1 MKNVVVVGSQWGD
14 EGKGKIVDWLS
25 SEADVVVRFQGGH
38 NAGHTLVI
46 EKKVF
51 KLRLL
56 PSGIVR
62 EGKISVLGNGVVID
76 GVTYKLRLLPS
87 GIVRKGKI
95 SIIGNGVV
103 VDPWALLDE
112 IEEIKSKGVN
122 VNENNFIISES
133 ANLILPFHREMDEI
147 REDSAGKGK
156 IGTTR
161 RGIGPAYEDKVG
173 RRSIR
178 VMDLRSEKNLDQRLE
193 SVLVHHNAIR
203 KGLGKK
209 IYEKEQLKYDLLK
222 IAPEILKFSQ
232 PVWLKIDQFKKQKK
246 KILFEGAQGILLDVD
261 HGTYPFVTSSNTVAS
276 SAATGTGCGPNSIN
290 YVLGITKAYTTRV
303 GEGPFPTELIDEIG
317 ELLGTRGKEFGTVT
331 SRKRRCGW
339 FDGVLVRQTIKIS
352 GINGIALTKL
362 DVLDELD
369 EIKICI
375 GYDLKGK
382 KIDYLP
388 AAVEDQLKVKPIYKS
403 FNGWKTST
411 KGIKSFKD
419 LPNNAQVYIKGLE
432 KFIETKVASIS
443 TSPERKDTILIE
455 NPFSI

>member
-1 MKNVVVVGSQWGD
+1 MKNVAVVGSQWGD

-46 EKKVF
+46 
-51 KLRLL
+51 
-56 PSGIVR
+56 
-62 EGKISVLGNGVVID
+62 D

-87 GIVRKGKI
+87 GIVRKNKI

-112 IEEIKSKGVN
+112 IKEIKSKGVEISE
-122 VNENNFIISES
+122 ENLILSES
-133 ANLILPFHREMDEI
+133 ANLILPFHKEMDEI
-147 REDSAGKGK
+147 REDAAGKAK

-178 VMDLRSEKNLDQRLE
+178 VMDLISEKNLDHRLE
-193 SVLVHHNAIR
+193 TVLMHHNAIR
-203 KGLGKK
+203 KGLGKELF
-209 IYEKEQLKYDLLK
+209 EKNKLKKELLE
-222 IAPEILKFSQ
+222 IAPHILKFSK
-232 PVWLKIDQFKKQKK
+232 PVWKKIDEFKNEGK

-276 SAATGTGCGPNSIN
+276 SAATGSGCGPNTIG

-303 GEGPFPTELIDEIG
+303 GEGPFPTELKNETG
-317 ELLGTRGKEFGTVT
+317 EHLGKVGKEFGTVT

-339 FDGVLVRQTIKIS
+339 FDGVLVRQTIKVS

-362 DVLDELD
+362 DVLDELE
-369 EIKICI
+369 EIKMCVA
-375 GYDLKGK
+375 YELDGK
-382 KIDYLP
+382 KVDYLP
-388 AAVEDQLKVKPIYKS
+388 AAVDDQLKVKPIYKS
-403 FNGWKTST
+403 FKGWKSST
-411 KGIKSFKD
+411 KGIKNFEK
-419 LPNNAQVYIKGLE
+419 LPENAKIYIKELE
-432 KFIETKVASIS
+432 KFIETKVSSIS
-443 TSPERKDTILIE
+443 TSPERNDTILIE
-455 NPFSI
+455 DPFKI

>member
-1 MKNVVVVGSQWGD
+1 MKNVAVVGSQWGD

-25 SEADVVVRFQGGH
+25 EQADVVVRFQGGH

-46 EKKVF
+46 N
-51 KLRLL
+51 
-56 PSGIVR
+56 GI
-62 EGKISVLGNGVVID
+62 
-76 GVTYKLRLLPS
+76 TYKLRLLPS
-87 GIVRKGKI
+87 GIVRKNKI

-112 IEEIKSKGVN
+112 IKEIQSKNVHVN
-122 VNENNFIISES
+122 VENLIISES

-147 REDSAGKGK
+147 REDAAGKGK

-193 SVLVHHNAIR
+193 SVLLHHNAIR

-209 IYEKEQLKYDLLK
+209 IFEKDQLKKDLLK
-222 IAPEILKFSQ
+222 IAPEILKFSK
-232 PVWLKIDQFKKQKK
+232 PVWLKIDQFKRQKK

-303 GEGPFPTELIDEIG
+303 GEGPFPTELKDKIG

-352 GINGIALTKL
+352 GIDGIALTKL
-362 DVLDELD
+362 DVLDDLD
-369 EIKICI
+369 EIKMCVQ
-375 GYDLKGK
+375 YDLDGN

-388 AAVEDQLKVKPIYKS
+388 AAVEDQLKIKPIYKS
-403 FNGWKTST
+403 FPGWKTST
-411 KGIKSFKD
+411 NGIKNIND
-419 LPNNAQVYIKGLE
+419 LPQNAQNYIFAVEDFVG
-432 KFIETKVASIS
+432 TKISSIS

-455 NPFSI
+455 NPFEI

>member
-1 MKNVVVVGSQWGD
+1 MRNIVVVGSQWGD

-25 SEADVVVRFQGGH
+25 EQADVVIRFQGGH

-46 EKKVF
+46 
-51 KLRLL
+51 
-56 PSGIVR
+56 G
-62 EGKISVLGNGVVID
+62 

-87 GIVRKGKI
+87 GIVRKNKI

-103 VDPWALLDE
+103 IDPWALL
-112 IEEIKSKGVN
+112 EEIKEISSKGVI
-122 VNENNFIISES
+122 VDVKNFIISES
-133 ANLILPFHREMDEI
+133 ANLILPFHKEMDEI
-147 REDSAGKGK
+147 REDAAGKGK

-193 SVLVHHNAIR
+193 VVLAHHNTIR

-209 IYEKEQLKYDLLK
+209 IYVKEQLKKDLLK

-246 KILFEGAQGILLDVD
+246 RILFEGAQGILLDVD

-276 SAATGTGCGPNSIN
+276 SAATGSGCGVNSIN

-303 GEGPFPTELIDEIG
+303 GEGPFPTELKDSIG

-339 FDGVLVRQTIKIS
+339 FDGILVRQTIKIS
-352 GINGIALTKL
+352 GIDGIALTKL

-369 EIKICI
+369 EIKMCI
-375 GYDLKGK
+375 HYDLDGE

-388 AAVEDQLKVKPIYKS
+388 ASVEDQLKIKPIYKI
-403 FNGWKTST
+403 FPGWKTST
-411 KGIKSFKD
+411 NGIKNIEE
-419 LPNNAQVYIKGLE
+419 LPENAKKYIYAVE
-432 KFIETKVASIS
+432 DFIGTKISSIS
-443 TSPERKDTILIE
+443 TSPEREDTILIE
-455 NPFSI
+455 NPFEI

>member
-1 MKNVVVVGSQWGD
+1 MKNVAVVGSQWGD

-46 EKKVF
+46 
-51 KLRLL
+51 
-56 PSGIVR
+56 
-62 EGKISVLGNGVVID
+62 D

-87 GIVRKGKI
+87 GIVRKNKI

-112 IEEIKSKGVN
+112 IKEIKSKGVEISE
-122 VNENNFIISES
+122 ENLILSES
-133 ANLILPFHREMDEI
+133 ANLILPFHKEMDEI
-147 REDSAGKGK
+147 REDAAGKAK

-178 VMDLRSEKNLDQRLE
+178 VMDLISEKNLDHRLE
-193 SVLVHHNAIR
+193 TVLMHHNAIR
-203 KGLGKK
+203 KGLGKELF
-209 IYEKEQLKYDLLK
+209 EKNKLKKELLE
-222 IAPEILKFSQ
+222 IAPQILKFSK
-232 PVWLKIDQFKKQKK
+232 PVWKKIDEFKNEGK

-276 SAATGTGCGPNSIN
+276 SAATGSGCGPNTIG

-303 GEGPFPTELIDEIG
+303 GEGPFPTELKNETG
-317 ELLGTRGKEFGTVT
+317 EHLGKIGKEFGTVT

-339 FDGVLVRQTIKIS
+339 FDGVLVRQTIKVS

-362 DVLDELD
+362 DVLDELE
-369 EIKICI
+369 EIKMCVA
-375 GYDLKGK
+375 YELNGK
-382 KIDYLP
+382 KVDYLP
-388 AAVEDQLKVKPIYKS
+388 AAVDDQLKVKPIYKS
-403 FNGWKTST
+403 FKGWKSST
-411 KGIKSFKD
+411 KGIKNFEK
-419 LPNNAQVYIKGLE
+419 LPENAKIYIKELE
-432 KFIETKVASIS
+432 KFIETMVSSIS
-443 TSPERKDTILIE
+443 TSPERNDTMLIE
-455 NPFSI
+455 DPFNI

>member
-25 SEADVVVRFQGGH
+25 DQADVVIRFQGGH
-38 NAGHTLVI
+38 NAGHTL
-46 EKKVF
+46 
-51 KLRLL
+51 
-56 PSGIVR
+56 
-62 EGKISVLGNGVVID
+62 VID

-87 GIVRKGKI
+87 GIVRKNKI

-103 VDPWALLDE
+103 VDPWALL
-112 IEEIKSKGVN
+112 EEIKEINLKGVE

-133 ANLILPFHREMDEI
+133 ASLILPFHREMDEI
-147 REDSAGKGK
+147 REDTAGKSK

-178 VMDLRSEKNLDQRLE
+178 VMDLRSESNLDHRLE
-193 SVLVHHNAIR
+193 NILLHHNAIR

-209 IYEKEQLKYDLLK
+209 IYKKNELKKELLK

-232 PVWLKIDQFKKQKK
+232 PVWLKIDEFKKKKK

-276 SAATGTGCGPNSIN
+276 SAATGTGCGPNTIN
-290 YVLGITKAYTTRV
+290 YVLGITKSYTTRV
-303 GEGPFPTELIDEIG
+303 GEGPFPTELTNSIG
-317 ELLGTRGKEFGTVT
+317 KHLGTKGKEFGTVT

-362 DVLDELD
+362 DVLDELE
-369 EIKICI
+369 EIKMCI
-375 GYDLKGK
+375 QYELNGK
-382 KIDYLP
+382 KIDHLP
-388 AAVEDQLKVKPIYKS
+388 SASEDQLKVKPIYKV
-403 FNGWKTST
+403 FEGWKSST
-411 KGIKSFKD
+411 KGIKNIDD
-419 LPNNAQVYIKGLE
+419 LPENAKKYIYAIE
-432 KFIETKVASIS
+432 DFIGAKISSIS
-443 TSPERKDTILIE
+443 TSPEREDTILLE
-455 NPFSI
+455 NPFDI